1 MLIILMYNNI
11 LNFYQHLLN
20 MVLILNN
27 CKLNQCFQFSMLP
40 RLAIKIVALLK
51 VNQKYLMIFF

>member
-1 MLIILMYNNI
+1 MYNNI